1 MGEMFSEYINHVND
15 EIRTQIANAF
25 FLKFNANVFI
35 LAQAC
40 PNDFR
45 REIQVD
51 DERYYWCG
59 ELFLTLRKE
68 WSDDGKLTKLRRE
81 RCEVFSLAYESPRII
96 NISKNYT
103 QKIQK
108 S

>member
-1 MGEMFSEYINHVND
+1 MIDEKKIKASLKEFIGEEN
-15 EIRTQIANAF
+15 
-25 FLKFNANVFI
+25 L
-35 LAQAC
+35 L
-40 PNDFR
+40 
-45 REIQVD
+45 
-51 DERYYWCG
+51 W
-59 ELFLTLRKE
+59 LRNE
-68 WSDDGKLTKLRRE
+68 FTKLRRE

>member
-1 MGEMFSEYINHVND
+1 MEELIAEYTKRLDD
-15 EIRTQIANAF
+15 EIRTHIANAF
-25 FLKFNANVFI
+25 FLKFNADVFI
-35 LAQAC
+35 LVRAC

-68 WSDDGKLTKLRRE
+68 WSVDGKLTFK
-81 RCEVFSLAYESPRII
+81 FIY
-96 NISKNYT
+96 
-103 QKIQK
+103 
-108 S
+108 